1 MKYYAKPE
9 LWVDEP
15 CRETLLTESG
25 GLDTGV
31 DLGGE
36 EDLDE

>member
-1 MKYYAKPE
+1 MKNYEKPE
-9 LWVDEP
+9 LWVEAPYRD
-15 CRETLLTESG
+15 TLLTESG

-36 EDLDE
+36 EDLGE